1 MPHAA
6 VINIWSLEVCFP
18 RNLLLTNTRF
28 KSAGK
33 GAKLKKSR
41 RESEK
46 EGALGGDS
54 RELIDEWLLSRN
66 TYCSMIRKIVELCM
80 RHSL

>member
-18 RNLLLTNTRF
+18 RNLLLTNIRF
-28 KSAGK
+28 TVG
-33 GAKLKKSR
+33 G
-41 RESEK
+41 
-46 EGALGGDS
+46 GGDS